1 VYTAHSD
8 LMETRNLFLGAL
20 LFVVLGAGAVLWFGS
35 DTASVP
41 SGPAPMET
49 SETAEETSLSVGSA
63 ELPLAP
69 APQQADISSVTAEIF
84 HATEDETLFIEGEL
98 NEESDDAARGE
109 ELLRKLGQSY
119 DETQY

>member
-1 VYTAHSD
+1 
-8 LMETRNLFLGAL
+8 METRNLFLGAL